1 MITLRDFTE
10 HEIEDEIRW
19 MTTETEWI
27 KADTPWE
34 SIEPTD
40 ADELRKELSDIVK
53 ESLEDFVWS
62 RKEVFV
68 DNHHIGFVSKYPL
81 NTSEYVETFPLGN
94 NESERTAVGIEIC
107 ESVFWNKGYGTEALK
122 EWLKYCFKSEEKEI
136 FLETWSGNKRM
147 IKCAEKCGF
156 KLCEKV
162 SGTHMIGSEQYDS
175 LLYRI
180 ARDL

>member
-10 HEIEDEIRW
+10 LEIEDEIRW

-34 SIEPTD
+34 SIEPID

-94 NESERTAVGIEIC
+94 NGNNFVLR
-107 ESVFWNKGYGTEALK
+107 
-122 EWLKYCFKSEEKEI
+122 I
-136 FLETWSGNKRM
+136 FSSTILDIPVVYELIMKNNG
-147 IKCAEKCGF
+147 
-156 KLCEKV
+156 L
-162 SGTHMIGSEQYDS
+162 S
-175 LLYRI
+175 LNI
-180 ARDL
+180 FIHAFISA